1 MWMREM
7 VGILLFMLGLV
18 AIAKSIA
25 DDFNHSIFHRENRS
39 GWWLLLAVALAA
51 TAKAVSE

>member
-1 MWMREM
+1 MREM
-7 VGILLFMLGLV
+7 VSILLFMLGLV